1 MNKFKI
7 DAVYSLYPEAKSS
20 NDDGFYDDN
29 GNKIVI
35 DEELV
40 SQKETELK
48 TAHDALQYQRD
59 REQKYPD
66 WPAQLDYMYH
76 NGFEKWKTDMIDP
89 IKDKY
94 PKSE

>member
-7 DAVYSLYPEAKSS
+7 DAVYSLYPEAKRS
-20 NDDGFYDDN
+20 NDEGFYDNN

-48 TAHDALQYQRD
+48 TADDVHQYQRN
-59 REQKYPD
+59 REQEYPD
-66 WPAQLDYMYH
+66 WTTQLDYMYH

-94 PKSE
+94 PKG